1 VFYGFGINLTNLSK
15 GGKNMHPSGF
25 QRFVSSRTLLLPM
38 LAVGLCWLSPSV
50 GRAEMFTY
58 SNGITGTGQRSAK
71 ADFEVS
77 GDTLTITLTNT
88 AAFQKGY
95 GDTLTDIGFNTKQ
108 IGLTFVNTGKH
119 SNPFAGS
126 SVVHNRSRPPTGGS
140 KIVNTA
146 GNRVK
151 WPVLSDAYG
160 LFTNAQLADGTTLQ
174 YDVSAANFN
183 IGGSG
188 HGSAATGRT
197 FKGNPIPS
205 ANNPNKYYNGD
216 NYGLIADGTPPT
228 KDPQARWVDDS
239 VVITLVGH
247 GVTAIDLSKIT
258 NVTFSYSWTHEAASG
273 TRTLG
278 PNVLTPEP
286 SALVS
291 AGMGLL
297 GLAFAGLWYRRRHLL
312 QTAEDSFN
320 CSQPL
325 A

>member
-1 VFYGFGINLTNLSK
+1 VFCGFGINLTNLSK
-15 GGKNMHPSGF
+15 GGKNMHRIPF
-25 QRFVSSRTLLLPM
+25 QHPGSSRTLLLLI

-77 GDTLTITLTNT
+77 GGTLTITLTNT
-88 AAFQKGY
+88 AATQKGN

-108 IGLTFVNTGKH
+108 TGLTFANTSDH
-119 SNPFAGS
+119 SNPFSGS
-126 SVVHNRSRPPTGGS
+126 SVVLNRSGPPTGGS
-140 KIVNTA
+140 KIVDKD
-146 GNRVK
+146 GNKVTG
-151 WPVLSDAYG
+151 PVLSDAYG

-174 YDVSAANFN
+174 YDVSAAKFN

-197 FKGNPIPS
+197 FKNNPIPA

-216 NYGLIADGTPPT
+216 NYGLIADGDPPT
-228 KDPQARWVDDS
+228 HDPNARWVDNS

-247 GVTAIDLSKIT
+247 GVTTIDLSKIT
-258 NVTFSYSWTHEAASG
+258 NVSFSYTSTHEAASG
-273 TRTLG
+273 TPTAG

-297 GLAFAGLWYRRRHLL
+297 GLAFAGIWYRRRRLL
-312 QTAEDSFN
+312 QTA
-320 CSQPL
+320 
-325 A
+325 